1 MGETALEALKQEIRE
16 LARKEAERI
25 IEEAKIKADA
35 IIKQAKQRAEEI
47 ARAKVER
54 GIKEAR
60 RNISS
65 RIAAIK
71 MKRRQEIA
79 RLKEEYVEKVFQEV
93 HKRLEEF
100 VANNREEYAKVL
112 RNLVLEALSEIS
124 SHGDEFLILI
134 NEKDRDILYEA
145 LADIEER
152 MYKALGR
159 RIRLSIEEELECM
172 GGAIVATKDRRV
184 YYNNTLEARLH
195 YARERYAE
203 RILRILFG

>member
-47 ARAKVER
+47 AKAKVER

-65 RIAAIK
+65 RIAAIE

-79 RLKEEYVEKVFQEV
+79 RLKRNMSRKYFKRYVK
-93 HKRLEEF
+93 
-100 VANNREEYAKVL
+100 
-112 RNLVLEALSEIS
+112 
-124 SHGDEFLILI
+124 G
-134 NEKDRDILYEA
+134 
-145 LADIEER
+145 
-152 MYKALGR
+152 
-159 RIRLSIEEELECM
+159 
-172 GGAIVATKDRRV
+172 
-184 YYNNTLEARLH
+184 
-195 YARERYAE
+195 
-203 RILRILFG
+203 